1 MQRILINILLGSGLI
16 GLCAQVFAETQSVSS
31 IGATAARVAE
41 ARALAQGYQRVEVAV
56 RPVDTR
62 LRLTKCGEPLSVI
75 PTVAKRT
82 LGQTSVGIRCL
93 SPEPWTVY
101 ARATVSAIVTIP
113 TLNTSI
119 ARGSVIGEG
128 DLLFADRSVTQD
140 LVGFVTKPEDIVGR
154 EARRDLAS
162 GQLVRSSD
170 LISPKIIERGQTVD
184 LVAQAAGLKV
194 HMQGKSLGR
203 GGVGD
208 RLYVK
213 NLSSGK
219 RVEGLVLASGSVLVN

>member
-1 MQRILINILLGSGLI
+1 MQCTLTKVFVIACLLGLSTY
-16 GLCAQVFAETQSVSS
+16 ATAETQSVSS
-31 IGATAARVAE
+31 IAATAARVAE
-41 ARALAQGYQRVEVAV
+41 ARAAAQGYERVQVDV
-56 RPVDTR
+56 RPIDAR
-62 LRLTKCGEPLSVI
+62 LRLAKCEAPLAVL

-82 LGQTSVGIRCL
+82 LGQTSVGIRCAG
-93 SPEPWTVY
+93 PEPWTVY
-101 ARATVSAIVTIP
+101 ARATVSAIIEVP
-113 TLNTSI
+113 TLNAPIS
-119 ARGSVIGEG
+119 RGSVVSEG
-128 DLLFADRSVTQD
+128 DLVLSERSVTQD
-140 LVGFVTKPEDIVGR
+140 LLGFVTRIDNIVGR

-162 GQLVRSSD
+162 GQLLRSAD

-184 LVAQAAGLKV
+184 LVAEAAGLKV